1 MEMRVKA
8 RNREKMSY
16 FGDPATHVF
25 SRVMRLTPQMQNDD
39 DDDDDNDEAEIA
51 ETEKMEPR

>member
-1 MEMRVKA
+1 
-8 RNREKMSY
+8 
-16 FGDPATHVF
+16 
-25 SRVMRLTPQMQNDD
+25 MRLTPQMQN

>member
-8 RNREKMSY
+8 RNREKIGH

-39 DDDDDNDEAEIA
+39 DDDDGNDEAETA

>member
-1 MEMRVKA
+1 MKMRVKA
-8 RNREKMSY
+8 RNREKIGY

-39 DDDDDNDEAEIA
+39 DDDGNDEAETA